1 MAKRSVQLTPVKKT
15 HSFGRKTKDGTSKG
29 VFGSRKWA
37 EFSGVGKG
45 PLVQRFRHETFQ
57 EQAYREGGSRTGK
70 GVQVKKAEL
79 QPGEEFDPQ
88 KHFPQAPMPVDK
100 VAASPGAIFTLTGG
114 FYPTFTDDFANM
126 DRYYKQYAAGMILV
140 QESLTMQGPG
150 ATFLRGNHV
159 WYNYAKDYI
168 PELKKIVAEIPSELN
183 LKKKTLVDDEHSD
196 YLDIMMSYLNGIEHY
211 SRNLLTS
218 WREAMGTHMAK
229 TATLVSDKDYEDTA
243 DARNAQQAP
252 EEAIPNLLEQLLGP
266 DVFNALT
273 GDDAEMVTYGGAH
286 SIDIMF
292 RFGEKLYVID
302 VTQSDIAKGSTHT
315 SIGTFKQLTAQEKQD
330 FEGTLDEAREDKIRK
345 HFEYSR
351 DSINMLIQDIHG
363 VLKQAGYT
371 GLQNEGE
378 MRKALQKMQKEEKG
392 FVRADT
398 GKAGEG
404 LRGSDIEKTIRKF
417 NGEYN
422 NLLASGA
429 KRLAIKET
437 FEAVMHI
444 LGGTFQATDDFHD
457 IMVVNLDPNN
467 EKWLVGPNWSLQ
479 TVGDFPQLVLK
490 DVMFNI
496 DHNFYMDWFMKTH
509 LFGLKDDEGKA
520 VFDDAM
526 RIQII
531 EAANA
536 LWNRDSM
543 YVVGE
548 GITTGQ
554 ITTSAEALPTMAG
567 YQVAGGAVVFE
578 PSTLNEDLAEALQEV
593 IDESVNNPS
602 SFGGKT
608 QEVLQKGM
616 IEASR
621 FSAQWNRGSIG
632 SQTMLG
638 MAQNDI
644 GSEYETLMEGMHDA
658 MQADDPD
665 KYIPMNKLLRS
676 KTWVAPYIGVH
687 YQGGRSQ
694 KVETMLGAY

>member
-57 EQAYREGGSRTGK
+57 EQAYREGGSPTGK
-70 GVQVKKAEL
+70 GALQVRKAEL

-168 PELKKIVAEIPSELN
+168 PELQKIVAAIPGPLN
-183 LKKKTLVDDEHSD
+183 QKKKALVDDEHSD

-211 SRNLLTS
+211 STNLLSS
-218 WREAMGTHMAK
+218 WREAMGTHLAK
-229 TATLVSDKDYEDTA
+229 TAELVSDDDYTDTA

-252 EEAIPNLLEQLLGP
+252 EEAVPNLLEQLLGTE
-266 DVFNALT
+266 VFNALT
-273 GDDAEMVTYGGAH
+273 GDDDEMKTYGGAN

-302 VTQSDIAKGSTHT
+302 VTQSDIARGSTHT
-315 SIGTFKQLTAQEKQD
+315 SIGTYKQLTKKELQD
-330 FEGTLDEAREDKIRK
+330 FDGTLTEAREDKIRK

-351 DSINMLIQDIHG
+351 DSINMLIEDIYK
-363 VLKQAGYT
+363 VLKNAGYT

-378 MRKALQKMQKEEKG
+378 MRKALQKMQKEQTG

-404 LRGSDIEKTIRKF
+404 LRGSDIERTIKDF
-417 NGEYN
+417 NGKYN

-429 KRLAIKET
+429 KRLAIKES

-509 LFGLKDDEGKA
+509 MSDIISDEQ
-520 VFDDAM
+520 

-578 PSTLNEDLAEALQEV
+578 PSELSKDLAKNLQEV
-593 IDESVNNPS
+593 IDEAVNNPS

-638 MAQNDI
+638 MEQNDI
-644 GSEYETLMEGMHDA
+644 GSEYESLMESMHDA

-694 KVETMLGAY
+694 KVETLLGAQ